1 MLSKWKNK
9 FSSKEFQLKHDD
21 PEIFVICQWQQKSS
35 PSIWYLIYRW
45 LVVIYFITTWLL
57 SVLLV
62 KTKTDDYQLKWLIY
76 LTNWGYTTCTFQ
88 ALLAAFM
95 LTGYILA
102 HRKQHYASF
111 KDGSFICYRIYWA
124 FNTIATVLACV
135 ITIVYWSFIY
145 NPEKN
150 SLDVMNFLLH
160 GMNSVMMLLDFWIVS
175 HPTRIAHCIYP
186 MMFVTVYAIFSVI
199 YYLAGGTS
207 REGTDYIYPILKWE
221 LPFRTLLV
229 CVGVGI
235 FIFILQTLFFLM
247 YLLKKKVHKKLG
259 RRKSIELNSGLQG
272 CEGYVNEAVIAG
284 DEV

>member
-9 FSSKEFQLKHDD
+9 FTSQEFGLTHKD
-21 PEIFVICQWQQKSS
+21 PEIFVICQWQHKNT
-35 PSIWYLIYRW
+35 PSIWYLLYRW

-57 SVLLV
+57 SILIV
-62 KTKTDDYQLKWLIY
+62 KTKTDSYQLKWLIY
-76 LTNWGYTTCTFQ
+76 LTHWGYTTCTFQ

-95 LTGYILA
+95 LTSCVLA
-102 HRKQHYASF
+102 HKKKPYKPS
-111 KDGSFICYRIYWA
+111 KDGAFTCYKLYWA

-145 NPEKN
+145 NPAKN
-150 SLDVMNFLLH
+150 PLDVMNFILH
-160 GMNSVMMLLDFWIVS
+160 GMNTVLMLFDFWLVS

-207 REGTDYIYPILKWE
+207 RDGTDYIYPILKWE

-229 CVGVGI
+229 CAGVGI
-235 FIFILQTLFFLM
+235 FIFALQTFFFLM
-247 YLLKKKVHKKLG
+247 YLLKKRVHKKLG
-259 RRKSIELNSGLQG
+259 RRKSIELNSSSPR
-272 CEGYVNEAVIAG
+272 CDGYVNEAVIAG